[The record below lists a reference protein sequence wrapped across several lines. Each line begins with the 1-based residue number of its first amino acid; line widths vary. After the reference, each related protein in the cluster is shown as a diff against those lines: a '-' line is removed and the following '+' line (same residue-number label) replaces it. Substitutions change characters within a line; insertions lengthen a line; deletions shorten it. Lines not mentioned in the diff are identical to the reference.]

1 MKDYILKPGSF
12 IAKST
17 IDSVSDVPGLSLE
30 KYIVKVLN
38 GETCCVKN
46 IVADSLTIGELTPVS
61 SSAIVQINS
70 TTQGFLFPRMTTA
83 QRDAISSPA
92 NGLIIYNTTD
102 SILNIWD
109 GTEWT
114 EVGGGGLGLKDGLL
128 MTSTL
133 TEVVDKENTE
143 SALLLSTNRVGIS
156 ADPTATTQAM
166 AVIQAT
172 TLNSGIA
179 IVPNGTGAITA
190 NVPDGTTTG
199 GNARGQYAVDLQ
211 MVRNT
216 AGRVASGTYSV
227 VMGGS
232 LNTSSG
238 NNSTTSGYRN
248 TASGNGSV
256 ALGWENNASG
266 IYAIALGNFSN
277 ASSNYSTVSGGQN
290 NTASTGLNATVVG
303 GQGNTSSGQH
313 SISGGSGNAAS
324 GQNSTAFGGSNNAQ
338 SQSSVTLGQQNVT
351 SQPYSFS
358 SGYFASSYLYG
369 QESRQNGRFDSAGDA
384 QASQLIA
391 RKFDDLT
398 TGGTTVLSL
407 DGTGITNLIIP
418 TNVNRVWNVVASWV
432 AVVIGTSGT
441 TTGVNIGDVIT
452 QCNLFAFKKIAG
464 ISSVVGSVTNV
475 ATHNDAGMASASMGY
490 TAGASQELA
499 LTFTAPTFSGGGSV
513 TLRIVNKLMLT
524 EVAY

>member
-156 ADPTATTQAM
+156 ADPAAITQAT
-166 AVIQAT
+166 AVIQAS

-190 NVPDGTTTG
+190 QVPDGTFVG
-199 GNARGQYAVDLQ
+199 GNARGDSSVDFQ
-211 MVRNT
+211 NSRTN
-216 AGRVASGTYSV
+216 ASQVASGIRSIIL
-227 VMGGS
+227 GGVK
-232 LNTSSG
+232 
-238 NNSTTSGYRN
+238 N
-248 TASGNGSV
+248 TASGQ
-256 ALGWENNASG
+256 
-266 IYAIALGNFSN
+266 Y
-277 ASSNYSTVSGGQN
+277 
-290 NTASTGLNATVVG
+290 
-303 GQGNTSSGQH
+303 
-313 SISGGSGNAAS
+313 
-324 GQNSTAFGGSNNAQ
+324 
-338 SQSSVTLGQQNVT
+338 
-351 SQPYSFS
+351 
-358 SGYFASSYLYG
+358 
-369 QESRQNGRFDSAGDA
+369 
-384 QASQLIA
+384 
-391 RKFDDLT
+391 
-398 TGGTTVLSL
+398 
-407 DGTGITNLIIP
+407 
-418 TNVNRVWNVVASWV
+418 
-432 AVVIGTSGT
+432 
-441 TTGVNIGDVIT
+441 
-452 QCNLFAFKKIAG
+452 
-464 ISSVVGSVTNV
+464 
-475 ATHNDAGMASASMGY
+475 
-490 TAGASQELA
+490 
-499 LTFTAPTFSGGGSV
+499 
-513 TLRIVNKLMLT
+513 
-524 EVAY
+524 